1 MWLTFALSALLA
13 IVAHVESMP
22 QIARVIPPEPM
33 DYSLMGHHNYLTRK
47 SALEALAVVNHQ
59 AFHQRNVVQS
69 SPAQSPSATSTALPA
84 NSSPS
89 EAISSSPS
97 AWKNQTMDACVR
109 SLNALNGKASNPT
122 GLAACYNIQS
132 LDSKTGI
139 FNADLQLYRVAA
151 ATGNWVSLMTRAVNV
166 GLSYSDATVAPG
178 SSNRKRAEAS
188 TSAEPRLLGGTRV
201 RRATAAVPSM
211 VQEMSF
217 VGKINANRL
226 RDLNDTAK
234 VHVLLIPRIALT
246 GTDKDGQAV
255 STELSSNEASFVN
268 GMFAIKSASSTSPG
282 APTSSA
288 AAKAATFV
296 LPGRTLGIFPVG
308 LIITSVWTLLFVAT
322 VGYGTMERIRFREA
336 YRRRVKYRQGLSR
349 QRKLVSGKGGTR
361 RSEETPP
368 PILLQNLSLPPF
380 PADLLS
386 HTNLTM
392 PSLDTMD
399 SVQSNAQNTKSENQ
413 KSIKTLDELLST
425 LSIAKTA
432 DETTAAATNLA
443 TFINGDIEEHD
454 APTKAVDALK
464 KQLANKK
471 DAGVRERALN
481 AIRHIAQHNNV
492 APNVEPYLVVLLPLV
507 LAAVGD
513 KMTPVKVAAQS
524 AALAIVKAINPN
536 AVKSVL
542 PHITKSILSAQKW
555 PEKMTGLDCI
565 EALVESA
572 PTQLAYRVPD
582 LIPVVSESMWDTKPE
597 VKKAAYGTMEK
608 VCNLIVNKDIE
619 RFIPE
624 LIKCIA
630 KPENVPET
638 VHLLGATT
646 FVTDVHEPTLAIMV
660 PLLDRGLAERET
672 AIKRKSAVIVDNM
685 CKLVED
691 PQIVASF
698 LPRLMPAL
706 QKNHDN
712 LADPEAREKTKQ
724 GLETLVRVGDVKDG
738 KIPEVSHAGDVATVS
753 TVLKQIFASSSHK
766 DKAAKFEPVIEYI
779 SAIAGQL
786 IDEKDSDS
794 ASWTEQTLSYIVAIV
809 GDSDSRPIAD
819 ALRKRASPGAVD
831 EEEAEEDDEE
841 GEDLCNCTFNLAY
854 GAKILLNQT
863 HLRLKRGQRYGLLG
877 PNGSGKSTLMRAINN
892 EQVEGFPKKDEVKT
906 VFVEHDLD
914 SADTEQTVIGWTMK
928 KLADVGIE
936 IEKSNVETKLTE
948 FGFFKEQFEGPIT
961 SLSGGWKMK
970 LALARAVFEDPD
982 ILLLDEP
989 TNHLDVKNVKWL
1001 EDYLTESPCTSIIV
1015 SHDSKFLNNVIQHVI
1030 HYERFKLRRY
1040 RGNLQEF
1047 VKKVPSAKS
1056 YYELSASEMEFKFPE
1071 PGFLEGVK
1079 TKAKAIVRVNGM
1091 AFQYPGTSKPQIS
1104 DITFQCSLGS
1114 RIAVIG
1120 PNGAGKSTL
1129 INVLT
1134 GELVPTIG
1142 DVYTHENI
1150 RIAYIKQHAFAHIDH
1165 HLDKTPSEYIQWRFQ
1180 TGEDRE
1186 TMDRANKIVTDEDE
1200 KAMDKIYKIEGTQR
1214 RVIGIHSRRK
1224 FKNSYEYECS
1234 FVLGEN
1240 VGQKGERWTPMMTA
1254 DNAWIPRSEILQSH
1268 QKMVAEV
1275 DQKEALASGQFRPLV
1290 RKEIEQHCAN
1300 FGLDAELV
1308 SHSRMRGLS
1317 GGQRVKVVLAACSWQ
1332 RPHLI
1337 VLDEPTNYLDRD
1349 SLGALSKALKAFE
1362 GGVIIITHS
1371 AEFTENL
1378 TEEVW
1383 AVMDGKMTPSGH
1395 NWVQGQ
1401 GSGPRLK
1408 ADEDE
1413 EDKFDA
1419 MGNKIEGGKK
1429 KAKLTSSEL
1438 RKKKK
1443 DRMARRKKG
1452 EEVFSDED

>member
-1 MWLTFALSALLA
+1 
-13 IVAHVESMP
+13 MP
-22 QIARVIPPEPM
+22 SIDIM
-33 DYSLMGHHNYLTRK
+33 DS
-47 SALEALAVVNHQ
+47 
-59 AFHQRNVVQS
+59 
-69 SPAQSPSATSTALPA
+69 
-84 NSSPS
+84 
-89 EAISSSPS
+89 
-97 AWKNQTMDACVR
+97 
-109 SLNALNGKASNPT
+109 
-122 GLAACYNIQS
+122 
-132 LDSKTGI
+132 
-139 FNADLQLYRVAA
+139 
-151 ATGNWVSLMTRAVNV
+151 
-166 GLSYSDATVAPG
+166 
-178 SSNRKRAEAS
+178 
-188 TSAEPRLLGGTRV
+188 
-201 RRATAAVPSM
+201 VP
-211 VQEMSF
+211 
-217 VGKINANRL
+217 
-226 RDLNDTAK
+226 
-234 VHVLLIPRIALT
+234 
-246 GTDKDGQAV
+246 
-255 STELSSNEASFVN
+255 
-268 GMFAIKSASSTSPG
+268 
-282 APTSSA
+282 SSA
-288 AAKAATFV
+288 A
-296 LPGRTLGIFPVG
+296 
-308 LIITSVWTLLFVAT
+308 
-322 VGYGTMERIRFREA
+322 
-336 YRRRVKYRQGLSR
+336 
-349 QRKLVSGKGGTR
+349 
-361 RSEETPP
+361 
-368 PILLQNLSLPPF
+368 
-380 PADLLS
+380 
-386 HTNLTM
+386 
-392 PSLDTMD
+392 
-399 SVQSNAQNTKSENQ
+399 NTKSENQ
-413 KSIKTLDELLST
+413 KSVKVLDELLAKLTIS
-425 LSIAKTA
+425 KTA
-432 DETTAAATNLA
+432 DETNAAAGNIA
-443 TFINGDIEEHD
+443 TFINGPIEEHD
-454 APTKAVDALK
+454 APTKAVEILK

-471 DAGVRERALN
+471 DAGARERGLH
-481 AIRHIAQHNNV
+481 AIQAIAQHSSV
-492 APNVEPYLVVLLPLV
+492 SPAVEPYLVSLLAPT

-513 KMTPVKVAAQS
+513 KMTPVKTAAQ
-524 AALAIVKAINPN
+524 AAAIAIVKAINPN

-542 PHITKSILSAQKW
+542 PAIIHSILTAQKW
-555 PEKMTGLDCI
+555 PEKMAALMCV
-565 EALVESA
+565 EALVATS

-582 LIPVVSESMWDTKPE
+582 LLPVISESMWDTKPE

-608 VCNLIVNKDIE
+608 ICALISNKDID

-691 PQIVASF
+691 PQIVAAF
-698 LPRLMPAL
+698 LPKLMPAL
-706 QKNHDN
+706 QKNYDN

-724 GLETLVRVGDVKDG
+724 ALDTLVRVGAVKDG
-738 KIPEVSHAGDVATVS
+738 KIPEVSHAGDIATVLAI
-753 TVLKQIFASSSHK
+753 LKQIFEGKHSN
-766 DKAAKFEPVIEYI
+766 AATKFVPALEYI

-786 IDEKDSDS
+786 IDEKDNDQI
-794 ASWTEQTLSYIVAIV
+794 SWTENTLPYIAAIV
-809 GDSDSRPIAD
+809 GDGDAKPIAE
-819 ALRKRASPGAVD
+819 ALRKRASPGAID
-831 EEEAEEDDEE
+831 EVEGEADDEE

-914 SADTEQTVIGWTMK
+914 SADTEQTVIGWTEK
-928 KLADVGIE
+928 KLREVGIE
-936 IEKSNVETKLTE
+936 IGQDAIEKQLLE
-948 FGFFKEQFEGPIT
+948 FGFFHEQMEGPIT

-970 LALARAVFEDPD
+970 LALARAVFEKPD

-989 TNHLDVKNVKWL
+989 TNHLDVKNVAWL
-1001 EDYLTESPCTSIIV
+1001 EKYLIESPCTSIIV

-1040 RGNLQEF
+1040 RGNLGEF
-1047 VKKVPSAKS
+1047 VKRVPSARS
-1056 YYELSASEMEFKFPE
+1056 YYELSASEMEFRFPE

-1079 TKAKAIVRVNGM
+1079 TKAKAIIRVSNM
-1091 AFQYPGTSKPQIS
+1091 SFQYAGTVKPQIS

-1134 GELVPTIG
+1134 GELIPTSG

-1200 KAMDKIYKIEGTQR
+1200 KAMDKIYKIDGSQR

-1240 VGQKGERWTPMMTA
+1240 VGQKNEKWTPMMTA
-1254 DNAWIPRSEILQSH
+1254 DNAWLPRSEILASH

-1290 RKEIEQHCAN
+1290 RKEIEAHSAN

-1349 SLGALSKALKAFE
+1349 SLGALSKALKSFE

-1371 AEFTENL
+1371 AEFTKDL

-1383 AVMDGKMTPSGH
+1383 AVLDGKMTPSGH
-1395 NWVQGQ
+1395 HWVQGQ
-1401 GSGPRLK
+1401 GAGPRLTDK
-1408 ADEDE
+1408 DDPDE
-1413 EDKFDA
+1413 ERFDA
-1419 MGNKIEGGKK
+1419 MGNKIENTKK
-1429 KAKLTSSEL
+1429 KAKLTSSEARK
-1438 RKKKK
+1438 RKKQ
-1443 DRMARRKKG
+1443 RMLRRKNG
-1452 EEVFSDED
+1452 EEVFSDEDD